1 MIPCYSHKET
11 LSLSGVPQAQH
22 QLEGKV
28 NRETPAILCH
38 SPENGNRYGNDV
50 WEQTDIAIA
59 ISVCSGDIY
68 KNKYLLL
75 RESINIDSQS
85 GRE

>member
-1 MIPCYSHKET
+1 MTFLSFPRFFVIPMIPCHSPE
-11 LSLSGVPQAQH
+11 SG
-22 QLEGKV
+22 
-28 NRETPAILCH
+28 NRYQCH

-75 RESINIDSQS
+75 RESINIDSRLD
-85 GRE
+85 RE